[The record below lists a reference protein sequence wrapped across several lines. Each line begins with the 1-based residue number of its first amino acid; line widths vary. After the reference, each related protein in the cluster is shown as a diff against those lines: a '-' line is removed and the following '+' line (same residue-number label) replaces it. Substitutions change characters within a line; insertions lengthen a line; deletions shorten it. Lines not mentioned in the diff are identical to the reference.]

1 MLHTPKPAAATIM
14 RTIIVNH
21 RTLSWFQYFIWVI
34 SSAIHDKVLTL
45 SMIVFRV
52 KDLGDN

>member
-1 MLHTPKPAAATIM
+1 MLRTPKPAAATIM